1 MAAIFMNSQQLWSPA
16 QDQARQ
22 NPTPERGGRLGEG
35 SGESQSQAV
44 SDAWVSRGPERI
56 GGMKIYYS
64 KNVGGKNKGYL
75 LYHREMYGQW

>member
-1 MAAIFMNSQQLWSPA
+1 MGIPSFYRSRRKEDSCSWAV
-16 QDQARQ
+16 R
-22 NPTPERGGRLGEG
+22 GRLGEG

-44 SDAWVSRGPERI
+44 SDAWVARGPERI